1 MNHSDEP
8 DFNPFKQAT
17 HQKELL
23 EIIKDMADLKNDDAD
38 FEVKIKCSK
47 IPKLLQIE
55 NEINELMD
63 GLHIESEQKVLFS
76 ELIFADSYF

>member
-8 DFNPFKQAT
+8 DFNPIKQAT

-23 EIIKDMADLKNDDAD
+23 EIIKDMADLQNDDAD